1 MPGSA
6 AGPKLDFD
14 HWDPY
19 PTFSEMRAR
28 ADEWWHAI
36 TLSDNV
42 IGEQLELAR
51 KAVANCPERAVH
63 LIGEHD

>member
-1 MPGSA
+1 VV
-6 AGPKLDFD
+6 
-14 HWDPY
+14 
-19 PTFSEMRAR
+19 AR
-28 ADEWWHAI
+28 V